1 MATSRSR
8 KRSRKE
14 KKARLEPVY
23 KGLYLGKLNYWLLGI
38 GLILILIGFVFLY
51 LGDTVISVI
60 SLTLGYVFFIS
71 IGLYVKPKPR
81 EEGSG

>member
-14 KKARLEPVY
+14 KQKPEIAL
-23 KGLYLGKLNYWLLGI
+23 KGLYLDKINYLLMGI
-38 GLILILIGFVFLY
+38 GLLLVIVGFIFLY
-51 LGDTVISVI
+51 LGDTVISVL

-71 IGLYVKPKPR
+71 IGLYLKPR
-81 EEGSG
+81 EEKSG